1 MITGFNSD
9 IEHGGKVFHVQTE
22 EKGVD
27 NPVVITL
34 VYCGGEIVTSIEASY
49 ADLFDEESLS
59 EGEIRRRMSDQHQG
73 LIHDIRRG
81 RFNPPQMPFGH
92 DLISN
97 RTFDELVL
105 NYLEDSIDEVEEAQ
119 HAEQAESDDRGLKV
133 DRVLNRLERFLSA
146 AQRAEIERE
155 TRAAPVEVE
164 RPEEIAEAT
173 DETLEAP
180 GSDADVARPT
190 DDRDRRKP
198 RWIWAAVA
206 ATVVAGA
213 VGLFMLRGLGAG
225 ATDAPAKVTPLAPAS
240 ESAESRAEE
249 STDLRA
255 SVLPVPSPAIDP
267 VAQTGADDDAAPDS
281 TDIDPSGE
289 TVPTEA
295 AEPAAVI
302 RQAPTP
308 TAQKTSPGPPPVDKE
323 TEDRSPVATPVA
335 TPVAEPKIVE
345 NDPPATPEEATTTP
359 VPSEPATQSTAED
372 SLDALDD
379 VDVTPK
385 ARQRDLPRYTR
396 RARRLQQEG
405 VVQLR
410 IRIDSYGEVAEVILV
425 AGIPDSD
432 LNEAAVEVARG
443 WSYSPAR
450 NEGQPV
456 EVWKDV
462 AFEFTVRPDR
472 TTSVRIRE

>member
-49 ADLFDEESLS
+49 ADLFDEDSLP
-59 EGEIRRRMSDQHQG
+59 EGEIHRRMSDQHQG

-97 RTFDELVL
+97 RSFDELVL
-105 NYLEDSIDEVEEAQ
+105 NYLEDSIDAVEE
-119 HAEQAESDDRGLKV
+119 AEQAEQVEQTGSDDRGVKV

-146 AQRAEIERE
+146 AQRAQIERE

-164 RPEEIAEAT
+164 RAEEITEAT
-173 DETLEAP
+173 DDALEAP
-180 GSDADVARPT
+180 SIEADIARPT
-190 DDRDRRKP
+190 GGRDRRKP

-206 ATVVAGA
+206 AAIVVAA
-213 VGLFMLRGLGAG
+213 VGLFMLRGFGAG
-225 ATDAPAKVTPLAPAS
+225 ATDVPAEVMPLAPAI
-240 ESAESRAEE
+240 ESAEPAAED
-249 STDLRA
+249 STDLHA
-255 SVLPVPSPAIDP
+255 GVSPVPSPAVEP
-267 VAQTGADDDAAPDS
+267 VAETGADDDAAPAS
-281 TDIDPSGE
+281 ATVARQTPSPVTPTPSPTAPSVDTE
-289 TVPTEA
+289 TEELSPEA
-295 AEPAAVI
+295 
-302 RQAPTP
+302 TP
-308 TAQKTSPGPPPVDKE
+308 TAETKIVKDGPPV
-323 TEDRSPVATPVA
+323 
-335 TPVAEPKIVE
+335 
-345 NDPPATPEEATTTP
+345 TPEEATTEP
-359 VPSEPATQSTAED
+359 VPSEPATPQMSN
-372 SLDALDD
+372 DAIETLDD

-410 IRIDSYGEVAEVILV
+410 IRIDSQGEVAEVILLE
-425 AGIPDSD
+425 GIPESD

-443 WSYSPAR
+443 WTYSPAR
-450 NEGQPV
+450 KSGQRV

-462 AFEFTVRPDR
+462 AFEFSVRPDR